1 MIFPDHLTLPLQEGS
16 GRVITDRM
24 LSFHYEEK
32 NFGVDM
38 LQDALVPCGMVAENI
53 VVRQIMSHRC
63 RGESS
68 NNLLPAGL
76 AR

>member
-1 MIFPDHLTLPLQEGS
+1 MTFPDHLTFPLQKGS

-38 LQDALVPCGMVAENI
+38 LQDALVPYSMVAENI

-63 RGESS
+63 RGESG
-68 NNLLPAGL
+68 NNLLPAGV